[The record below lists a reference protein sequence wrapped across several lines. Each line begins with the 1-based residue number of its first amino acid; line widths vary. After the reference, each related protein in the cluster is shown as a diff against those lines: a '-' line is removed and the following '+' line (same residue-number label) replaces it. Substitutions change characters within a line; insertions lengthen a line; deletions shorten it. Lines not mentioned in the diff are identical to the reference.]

1 MSLSLPPRL
10 AIVLVTLFGPFLSG
24 AIAAPPAIVE
34 RDSRREWIESNAWGG
49 GVRYVFGEPEKGAT
63 VSLQI
68 PGGAA
73 FEFVF
78 GCQDSNPATSYWRFR
93 VGATPAGSGVTEAS
107 EIAYDKALKR
117 LFGVP
122 GTMVLLDDRNRE
134 TRRIALSPRNDGLET
149 GALREDEVQAVLN
162 ASAIR
167 AEGPGFLLET
177 GTFQLGATLQKQ
189 RKLRCVRR

>member
-10 AIVLVTLFGPFLSG
+10 AFVFVTLVGPLLSG
-24 AIAAPPAIVE
+24 AVAAPPAIVE
-34 RDSRREWIESNAWGG
+34 RDSRSEWIESYAWGG
-49 GVRYVFGEPEKGAT
+49 GARYVFGEPAKG
-63 VSLQI
+63 VSAALQI

-78 GCQDSNPATSYWRFR
+78 GCHDSNPATSYWRFR

-122 GTMVLLDDRNRE
+122 GAMVLLDDRNRE
-134 TRRIALSPRNDGLET
+134 TRRIALTPRIDGLET

-177 GTFQLGATLQKQ
+177 GTVLLRVTLEKQ